1 MFLNEWERSY
11 SLIYTRRSMEERVRE
26 LLKDSLKD
34 LEMTIDSVVLE
45 KENNNL
51 FLKICLD
58 SKKSLD
64 LDSIVAA
71 TKIIN
76 PIMDKANLIREQYVL
91 EVYGKSKGSVKN
103 EEEN

>member
-1 MFLNEWERSY
+1 
-11 SLIYTRRSMEERVRE
+11 MEERVRE